1 MEPQQQQQH
10 ADPVENH
17 PHPSNQPDD
26 YFHPNTEGL
35 MPPPEKIPPPQNSR
49 KPFKINFPNISA
61 PNVARTLS
69 LRKTPNH
76 NPQKGSLRS
85 LPSNGDHGDLKKLRG
100 QSVPVLPRDKKLDT
114 NSQSSGRKSRSSSF
128 RQNCVIS

>member
-1 MEPQQQQQH
+1 MEPQQQ
-10 ADPVENH
+10 AGPIENH
-17 PHPSNQPDD
+17 PHPSNHD

-35 MPPPEKIPPPQNSR
+35 MPPPKKIPPTQNSR

-69 LRKTPNH
+69 LRKTPNN

-85 LPSNGDHGDLKKLRG
+85 LPSNGDHGELKKLRG
-100 QSVPVLPRDKKLDT
+100 QSVPVIPRDKKLDT
-114 NSQSSGRKSRSSSF
+114 TSSGRKSRSSSI
-128 RQNCVIS
+128 RQNCVVS